1 MEFYAELFPMN
12 QGMLQVMNSPGVMQ
26 IRDSLDKAKL
36 IPYDEITFVKE
47 LSRGHF
53 GIVYE
58 GH

>member
-1 MEFYAELFPMN
+1 MEFYPELFRMN